1 MKDIVKSQT
10 NDEYKFIN
18 GKKVKVS
25 RRKRRS
31 NVMTYSALAV
41 AAFTI
46 VGLIVCLCFL
56 FDLKEVTVNGV
67 TLYTNEQILAV
78 GGVTKG
84 SNLIRTN
91 TDIIE
96 QRLLN
101 TLPYIEEVKVTK
113 DYPNSLVIEVKEA
126 EKCVEI
132 ENAGRYCVL
141 SKAGNLLEVDNT
153 TRDASL
159 PLVVGF
165 EIKEP
170 KANKPVES
178 NDAGKAKVLMQM
190 IGDIEKSGLK
200 KIVEIN
206 ITNRTDLYLK
216 YDNRIDIQLGSSLDM
231 EYKLESVK
239 AVIDNKLIE
248 GYEGLLR
255 YNGANS
261 GISAIPKAALTT
273 RRPEQIVPEVQQ
285 GEVVTTSPGQQPAQ
299 QIPQANNNTAPG
311 EYTGWQ

>member
-31 NVMTYSALAV
+31 NVMTYSALTV
-41 AAFTI
+41 AAFTVI
-46 VGLIVCLCFL
+46 GLIVCLCFL
-56 FDLKEVTVNGV
+56 FDLKEVTINGV

-96 QRLLN
+96 QRLLD
-101 TLPYIEEVKVTK
+101 TLPYVEEVSVKK
-113 DYPNSLVIEVKEA
+113 DYPNSLIIEIKEA
-126 EKCVEI
+126 EKCAEI
-132 ENAGRYCVL
+132 ENAGRYCIL
-141 SKAGNLLEVDNT
+141 SRKGNVLEVDNPN
-153 TRDASL
+153 RDTSL
-159 PLVVGF
+159 PLVIGF
-165 EIKEP
+165 DIKEP
-170 KANKPVES
+170 KANYPVES

-190 IGDIEKSGLK
+190 IGDIEKSGLD
-200 KIVEIN
+200 KIGEIN

-216 YDNRIDIQLGSSLDM
+216 YDGRIDIQLGSSLDM

-239 AVIDNKLIE
+239 AVIDNKLID

-273 RRPEQIVPEVQQ
+273 RRPEQVAPEAQP
-285 GEVVTTSPGQQPAQ
+285 GESVTTLPPEQPQNQTTTTQPGQ
-299 QIPQANNNTAPG
+299 
-311 EYTGWQ
+311 YTGWQ